1 MQSYK
6 KISNLT
12 IVKLY
17 KKIHLTLAHLK
28 TNAYLC
34 KSKTINNS
42 KYKIMKKF
50 YLYILLFC
58 SVTNLYAFDTQIESI
73 YYDIDETNN
82 IAIVTHDGNYKGAN
96 GNAGYFLSE
105 ITIPEKIVYNQK
117 EYPVTAIGDYA
128 FYRSESLTKLNI
140 PNSVTTI
147 GTSAFYSCTNLDSI
161 VISRY
166 VTSIGN
172 YAFSACNSLSTITCL
187 GITPPA
193 ANDLKIN
200 TATAKLIIP
209 SIAYEN
215 YSTHKYWK
223 QFVNI
228 ETIEVEYNQLTV
240 LSNNTEWGLVEGSGH
255 FYNGDLCNI
264 VATSKHGYHF
274 VKWND
279 DNTENPRTIV
289 ITQDSTF
296 TATFEP
302 DTFSIVIKTDDN
314 DMGTVD
320 NGGKYAY
327 NSEAIISATANNG
340 YRFVE
345 WNDGNTENPRTITVT
360 QDSTFTALFE
370 IEVFGVYAAS
380 ENPDLGGV
388 KVILVAEPIEGFEF
402 VEWTDGN
409 TENPRTLTLTEDT
422 EIYARFTMSIEGPTT
437 DIENSKIS
445 STNVYSRNNTLYVEN
460 TTEKYFVLDASGRL
474 IYSGNK
480 NSITLPSGVYFVTIN
495 GMVQK
500 VIL

>member
-1 MQSYK
+1 
-6 KISNLT
+6 
-12 IVKLY
+12 
-17 KKIHLTLAHLK
+17 
-28 TNAYLC
+28 
-34 KSKTINNS
+34 
-42 KYKIMKKF
+42 
-50 YLYILLFC
+50 
-58 SVTNLYAFDTQIESI
+58 
-73 YYDIDETNN
+73 
-82 IAIVTHDGNYKGAN
+82 
-96 GNAGYFLSE
+96 
-105 ITIPEKIVYNQK
+105 
-117 EYPVTAIGDYA
+117 
-128 FYRSESLTKLNI
+128 
-140 PNSVTTI
+140 
-147 GTSAFYSCTNLDSI
+147 
-161 VISRY
+161 
-166 VTSIGN
+166 
-172 YAFSACNSLSTITCL
+172 LSTITCL

-255 FYNGDLCNI
+255 FNNGDLCNI

-327 NSEAIISATANNG
+327 NSEVIISATANNG

-445 STNVYSRNNTLYVEN
+445 SANVYSRNNTLYVEN